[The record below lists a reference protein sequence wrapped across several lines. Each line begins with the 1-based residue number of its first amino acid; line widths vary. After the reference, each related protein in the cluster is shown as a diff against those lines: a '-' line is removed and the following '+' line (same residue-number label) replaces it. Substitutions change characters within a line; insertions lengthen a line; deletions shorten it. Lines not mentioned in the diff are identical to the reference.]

1 MAGELEAVVLEM
13 FDALRR
19 KDADALARFAADDSQ
34 GVDEISR
41 RWLRG
46 REEMTRY
53 IGGLLEMVDDVE
65 SKLQD
70 VHEKAY
76 GDVGLVT
83 FWLEQDY
90 TLEGERQHV
99 SAPTTVVLQRMGE
112 SWKLALFHSIPV
124 PEAPAA

>member
-46 REEMTRY
+46 RDEMTRY

-70 VHEKAY
+70 VHEKVY

-90 TLEGERQHV
+90 TLEGARQHV
-99 SAPTTVVLQRMGE
+99 SAPTTVVLRRMGE